1 MDTESI
7 LPGTGGIHW
16 SIITHLLICSCFSFL
31 PSRMQG
37 HPINTSRSSQ
47 DGSVSTVNGKGSGS
61 AGLTGGPG
69 FHADPHPDHF
79 YSEIPQPP
87 TTKAALP
94 AGLPST
100 MDGQQPDPFQHLQK
114 DLKGLDYHSQAAT
127 GKYNYSKGSSSM
139 GPPPP
144 PLSSSTTLQ
153 SNKKSYGAAFT
164 TVSGSTKETLSTGLS
179 TQGGGGAGKMGSG
192 HSKIDDLDLDIY
204 TRMRSPVC
212 ICTRQVTIHVTIM
225 FLAGIAYL
233 GVGGI
238 MGFYLGRTCKYLY
251 YISNFELLNFT
262 SQLHPPL
269 CKQIRGW

>member
-1 MDTESI
+1 MVVLVQSTERDLDLQDLQEGQDS
-7 LPGTGGIHW
+7 TQIH
-16 SIITHLLICSCFSFL
+16 IQIT
-31 PSRMQG
+31 
-37 HPINTSRSSQ
+37 
-47 DGSVSTVNGKGSGS
+47 STQK
-61 AGLTGGPG
+61 
-69 FHADPHPDHF
+69 
-79 YSEIPQPP
+79 IPPPP

-94 AGLPST
+94 AGLPSS
-100 MDGQQPDPFQHLQK
+100 MEVQQPDPFQHLQK
-114 DLKGLDYHSQAAT
+114 DLKGLDYHSQPAT

-179 TQGGGGAGKMGSG
+179 TQGGGGGKMGSG

-204 TRMRSPVC
+204 TRMRSPLC

-238 MGFYLGRTCKYLY
+238 VGFYLGRTCKYLY
-251 YISNFELLNFT
+251 YISIFELINFT
-262 SQLHPPL
+262 SQLYLRLYKLEAGEENRTMDERLLHY
-269 CKQIRGW
+269 

>member
-1 MDTESI
+1 MEHHNTS
-7 LPGTGGIHW
+7 
-16 SIITHLLICSCFSFL
+16 LLICSCFSFL
-31 PSRMQG
+31 PFRMQG

-79 YSEIPQPP
+79 YSEIPPPP

-94 AGLPST
+94 TGLPSP

-114 DLKGLDYHSQAAT
+114 DLKGLDYHSQPAT
-127 GKYNYSKGSSSM
+127 GKYNYRKGSSSM
-139 GPPPP
+139 GPSPP
-144 PLSSSTTLQ
+144 PLSSSTILQ

-164 TVSGSTKETLSTGLS
+164 TVSGSTKETGLS
-179 TQGGGGAGKMGSG
+179 TQGGGGGKMGSG
-192 HSKIDDLDLDIY
+192 HSKIDDLNLDIY

-238 MGFYLGRTCKYLY
+238 VGFYLGRTCKYLR
-251 YISNFELLNFT
+251 YISVFELINFT
-262 SQLHPPL
+262 SQLLLPL